1 MSADGDL
8 LRRAREARLDPFMS
22 RQVARYEARREWQ
35 RREAVRLA
43 GGEAAGGHDQAAAE
57 LLALAPAVRG
67 TRRQQVSYLMS
78 RGYPAGVAER
88 AAASLIT
95 AGLEAVPHG
104 AARAPRPREEI
115 TRGTGYVPGVL

>member
-8 LRRAREARLDPFMS
+8 LRRARATRLDPYM
-22 RQVARYEARREWQ
+22 RHQVARFDARQEW
-35 RREAVRLA
+35 RDRMA
-43 GGEAAGGHDQAAAE
+43 GRGREAAGGHDQAAAE

-78 RGYPAGVAER
+78 RGYPQGVAER

-104 AARAPRPREEI
+104 STRAPRPREEI

>member
-1 MSADGDL
+1 VSADGDL

-43 GGEAAGGHDQAAAE
+43 GGEAAGGQDQAAAE

-78 RGYPAGVAER
+78 RGYPARVAEY
-88 AAASLIT
+88 AAAQVIT
-95 AGLEAVPHG
+95 GSLEAVPYG
-104 AARAPRPREEI
+104 GTRAAWPQGEI
-115 TRGTGYVPGVL
+115 TRGTGYVLR